1 MSPELQHLSAERDAL
16 RAQLRSLGAAHDELL
31 HAVSH
36 DLRAPLRHVV
46 SYAGLLREVLAEV
59 DPPPQ
64 PLGEAL
70 DFAATLQRSAR
81 HMGQMLDGLLAI
93 SRAGR
98 APLHLAAV
106 DLQAAVR
113 AAQARLPGASG
124 VRWAIQA
131 PMPAV
136 QADAALLEQLLEQL
150 LGNAV
155 KFSQGSAQALVQVS
169 ARRVGE
175 QVQMEV
181 ADQGAGFD
189 PARADSLF
197 QVFQSLHREGDFPGV
212 GAGLALC
219 RRIAER
225 HGARIAADSPGA
237 GRGCT
242 VTLHWPAAPV

>member
-1 MSPELQHLSAERDAL
+1 MSADLPRLAAERDAL
-16 RAQLRSLGAAHDELL
+16 REQLRSLAAANDELL

-46 SYAGLLREVLAEV
+46 SYAGLLAEVLAEV
-59 DPPPQ
+59 QAPCASVS
-64 PLGEAL
+64 EAQG
-70 DFAATLQRSAR
+70 FAATLQRSAR

-106 DLQAAVR
+106 DLQAALQ
-113 AAQARLPGASG
+113 AAQAQLPGAAA
-124 VRWAIQA
+124 VRWAIQT

-136 QADAALLEQLLEQL
+136 QADAPLLQTLLLQL

-155 KFSQGSAQALVQVS
+155 KFSQGSAQVLVQVS

-175 QVQMEV
+175 QVQV
-181 ADQGAGFD
+181 QIADQGAGFD
-189 PARADSLF
+189 PARAASLF
-197 QVFQSLHREGDFPGV
+197 QLFQSLHREGEFPGV

-225 HGARIAADSPGA
+225 HGAQIAVSSPGP
-237 GRGCT
+237 GQGCT
-242 VTLHWPAAPV
+242 VTLHWPAAQA